1 MSLRSFAEQGTHFR
15 IEKSGTP
22 PSVDGLAITEP
33 KWLVCEACGAKVR
46 IDGPEGH
53 TTTIDNLPHERD
65 CPQRDVVSRDY
76 VERFVR

>member
-1 MSLRSFAEQGTHFR
+1 MSLRSFTDKETHFA
-15 IEKSGTP
+15 IVPSGSP
-22 PSVDGLAITEP
+22 PSVDGLAISEP
-33 KWLVCEACGAKVR
+33 KWLRCTTCGAQIR

-76 VERFVR
+76 VDRFVR